1 MSKKNQIS
9 PPDPALPPFERLVT
23 LMKTLRG
30 PGGCPWDAKQTHQ
43 SLLPYLIEET
53 YELVEAIE
61 SDQPSAMRD
70 ELGDF
75 LVQFV
80 FHAMLAEE
88 SGAFTVDDSV
98 RAVTEK
104 LIQRHPHVFGDIEK
118 PDSAEGVRDIW
129 ERQKL
134 RSKNSDGKER
144 RLLDG
149 VPKSMPALTRAFR
162 LGEKAGGVGFD
173 WPDAE
178 SILEKVDEELAELR
192 SAIKSGDKENQT
204 EEVGDLLFVV
214 SSLARK
220 LEINPEDAL
229 RKSLSKFHAR
239 FAYIEEKV
247 SGSAKS
253 WDDYS
258 LNELEAWWIEAKGA
272 K

>member
-1 MSKKNQIS
+1 MPLT
-9 PPDPALPPFERLVT
+9 PPDQSLPPFERLVA

-30 PGGCPWDAKQTHQ
+30 PGGCPWDAKQTHL

-61 SDQPSAMRD
+61 SEQSSAMRD

-88 SGAFTVDDSV
+88 SGAFTIDESI
-98 RAVTEK
+98 RTVTEK
-104 LIQRHPHVFGDIEK
+104 LIQRHPHVFGDVPK
-118 PDSAEGVRDIW
+118 PDHAEGVRDLW

-134 RSKNSDGKER
+134 RAKNADGAER

-178 SILEKVDEELAELR
+178 TILEKVDEELAELR
-192 SAIKSGDKENQT
+192 AEIKSGNREKQT
-204 EEVGDLLFVV
+204 EEVGDLLFVIA
-214 SSLARK
+214 SLARK

-247 SGSAKS
+247 AGSAKS
-253 WDDYS
+253 WDQFS
-258 LNELEAWWIEAKGA
+258 LEQLEAWWLEAKSAG
-272 K
+272 

>member
-1 MSKKNQIS
+1 MPLT
-9 PPDPALPPFERLVT
+9 PPDPALPPFERLVA

-30 PGGCPWDAKQTHQ
+30 PDGCPWDAKQTHK

-61 SDQPSAMRD
+61 SEKPSEMRD

-88 SGAFTVDDSV
+88 AGEFTIDDSV
-98 RAVTEK
+98 RAVTDK
-104 LIQRHPHVFGDIEK
+104 LIHRHPHVFGDVTK
-118 PDSAEGVRDIW
+118 PSEAEGVRDLW

-134 RSKNSDGKER
+134 RAMGADGTER

-162 LGEKAGGVGFD
+162 FGEKAGGVGFD
-173 WPDAE
+173 WPDVE

-192 SAIKSGDKENQT
+192 VEIKSGNKEKQT
-204 EEVGDLLFVV
+204 EEVGDLLFVIA
-214 SSLARK
+214 SLARK

-229 RKSLSKFHAR
+229 RKSLGKFHAR

-247 SGSAKS
+247 SSSGKS
-253 WDDYS
+253 WDNFTLD
-258 LNELEAWWIEAKGA
+258 ELEAWWQQAKGA
-272 K
+272 R